1 MRKTMTLR
9 KRTTSRKTISRKRT
23 TSKKRM
29 ILRKTTLKMSFL
41 RFRIRKTLKET
52 WKLKNHLRKRFSAEL
67 RSQKEAEFHL
77 IPDLL

>member
-1 MRKTMTLR
+1 MR
-9 KRTTSRKTISRKRT
+9 KRTTSRKTILRKRT
-23 TSKKRM
+23 TSRKRM
-29 ILRKTTLKMSFL
+29 ILRKMISRKTTLKMSFL